1 MQTSIIQIGNSKGLI
16 IPADFLKSLNIGLKS
31 LVSITTD
38 NGAIVIKP
46 ATRSGWAAAAAA
58 CHEAGE
64 DNLNIPD
71 VFDGD
76 QFVEEEWTW

>member
-16 IPADFLKSLNIGLKS
+16 LPADFLKSLNLGLKS

-46 ATRSGWAAAAAA
+46 ATRSGWLLQLL
-58 CHEAGE
+58 HVMKPVK
-64 DNLNIPD
+64 II
-71 VFDGD
+71 
-76 QFVEEEWTW
+76 